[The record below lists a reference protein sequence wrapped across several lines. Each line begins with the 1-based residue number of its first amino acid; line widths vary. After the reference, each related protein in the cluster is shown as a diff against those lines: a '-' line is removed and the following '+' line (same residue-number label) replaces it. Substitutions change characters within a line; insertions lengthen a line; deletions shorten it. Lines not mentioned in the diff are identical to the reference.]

1 MGMSKKQ
8 CPFYQGL
15 CGLDEKEQTLCYS
28 DAPYC
33 STYLEHI
40 TKSGKAINCVT
51 DDRFELIAK
60 YKQKLIET
68 TNIESSPEEMKII
81 DNILFRF
88 WQMGWLDKLEEVK
101 PSAKQMMWN
110 ALYAEEEKYEKQ
122 YAGTE
127 KSTEW
132 FTVYRPW
139 LQTGFE
145 IGIHALNKY
154 ISED

>member
-1 MGMSKKQ
+1 MAE
-8 CPFYQGL
+8 CF
-15 CGLDEKEQTLCYS
+15 
-28 DAPYC
+28 
-33 STYLEHI
+33 
-40 TKSGKAINCVT
+40 T

-60 YKQKLIET
+60 YKQKLIEA
-68 TNIESSPEEMKII
+68 TNIESSPDEMAVI

-110 ALYAEEEKYEKQ
+110 ALYAEEDKYEKQ

-127 KSTEW
+127 KNTEW
-132 FTVYRPW
+132 FNVYRPW